1 MINNPSKSDS
11 ESARPVAP
19 VDGNREFPSAA
30 PLPAKSPG
38 RRSSGTLGLFHIED
52 APQARPQVPYIRFR
66 LCRGFID
73 DLNRVLPIRVRIQ
86 LEGEIVKGGRRG
98 QVEGGAMRFRWEFTE
113 S

>member
-1 MINNPSKSDS
+1 MINNPQMSDS
-11 ESARPVAP
+11 DSAPP
-19 VDGNREFPSAA
+19 AA
-30 PLPAKSPG
+30 PSSENNAFPTSESLPVKAQG
-38 RRSSGTLGLFHIED
+38 RRFSGTLGLFRIED

-98 QVEGGAMRFRWEFTE
+98 QVAGGTMRFRWEFMET
-113 S
+113 